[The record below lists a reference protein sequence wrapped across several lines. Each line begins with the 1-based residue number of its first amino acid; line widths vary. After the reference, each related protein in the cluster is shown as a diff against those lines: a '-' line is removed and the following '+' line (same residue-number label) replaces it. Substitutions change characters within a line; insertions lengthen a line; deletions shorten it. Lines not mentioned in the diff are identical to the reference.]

1 MDLVVNMSDNKI
13 YSSIMT
19 GLNEALEDVQ
29 NAKYVN
35 VTEEPAKLYK
45 ADDELITKPT
55 FVKNVKTK

>member
-1 MDLVVNMSDNKI
+1 MSDNKI

-29 NAKYVN
+29 NVKYVN
-35 VTEEPAKLYK
+35 IAEEPAKLYK

>member
-1 MDLVVNMSDNKI
+1 MELVVNMSDNKI

-45 ADDELITKPT
+45 ADAELITNPT